1 MSALQILALSAVLV
15 AGLITFTGMW
25 LFIAGL
31 VQQAEADRSL
41 EDLSTNREK
50 ESFLV
55 SSSEPSSS
63 S

>member
-1 MSALQILALSAVLV
+1 MFALQILALIAVTA
-15 AGLITFTGMW
+15 AGLILFIGMW
-25 LFIAGL
+25 TWIAGL

-41 EDLSTNREK
+41 EDLSANRET
-50 ESFLV
+50 EQSLV